1 MSMPARIFH
10 LVFYTAVALRVADE
24 HGNIQEV
31 PEDDELHSPGN
42 FPVIHNESPSI
53 AKPANPNTNS
63 TQTPLAPAL
72 LTKMRAT
79 LLKKT
84 SEKSEAYHNS
94 MEVQNNTAH
103 DELDANRVRNISA
116 VPMGAASVQ
125 FLHDVQHGNQSEFK
139 PAPHQAALPQMPQ
152 PHMLGA
158 AVQSPE
164 LVDAEREAQSM
175 ASVHHAH
182 MGQRPQTSEKEGPPQ
197 NQSVAYPLESM
208 KSAEVSQRN
217 QELRK
222 SVVTPS
228 IELVSSS
235 TGVDKSKG
243 SESQL
248 PIESFKIK
256 SGSSDNIISF
266 KVDVDVKLG
275 NRTLHTEIDSA
286 VNDTVVEPRT
296 WMPASRKEPITGPLY
311 GKPYTTDPM
320 VNASFSVMK
329 DQDVKS
335 EPPGTLPQ
343 RPWDGKIQNDSKKEL
358 PLPPRTLYGQG
369 AQGLKENVSVAL
381 VATLQPVAEPHPV
394 LSHDSSARTPQA
406 PQSSANEPEV
416 APSPI
421 KRASVVRR
429 WNPDDSATK
438 AVSQRANYYPGHW
451 GSESPAILREPNDDV
466 VRKQVGSE
474 TAQATIWTM
483 LVTMAILLTV
493 LVLLICVMP
502 VKNLCSLGR
511 DDRQPKSI
519 GEVRR
524 TVESLRIT
532 TVEDIE
538 STFKPRGGYD
548 CLLIQP
554 QNPGVVVRVQGIV
567 AASQQ
572 ATLRAPIT
580 RRSCVLFS
588 TSALEHRLDGV
599 VAPPQA
605 FHSMAINFVLELGP
619 HMKLHIRGQDVALF
633 DMVAGRH
640 EEHVV
645 IREAGDLVQ
654 DFMRSYRT
662 PFFGARE
669 TDFLNFQ
676 ECLLEVGAKVT
687 CVGEVRRS
695 ESGELGLWP
704 IHQSMPHGAV
714 SISAPTSGLTS
725 WERLGSP
732 SSGESQVEKVMIS
745 DDPQLLRWDASRVS

>member
-1 MSMPARIFH
+1 MPARILH
-10 LVFYTAVALRVADE
+10 LVIYTAAALRVADE
-24 HGNIQEV
+24 HGNVHEIA
-31 PEDDELHSPGN
+31 EDDELHSPDN
-42 FPVIHNESPSI
+42 FPAIHDESLAI
-53 AKPANPNTNS
+53 AKLANPHTNS
-63 TQTPLAPAL
+63 SQNSHTPAL

-84 SEKSEAYHNS
+84 SEKSEKYHS
-94 MEVQNNTAH
+94 RVEVQNDTAH
-103 DELDANRVRNISA
+103 DHLDDNRARNISA
-116 VPMGAASVQ
+116 LPIGAASVQ
-125 FLHDVQHGNQSEFK
+125 FLHDVQHGNQSEFQ
-139 PAPHQAALPQMPQ
+139 AVPHQVVLPQMPQ

-158 AVQSPE
+158 VEQSPE
-164 LVDAEREAQSM
+164 MIDVEGEARNMS
-175 ASVHHAH
+175 SVHPIHVI
-182 MGQRPQTSEKEGPPQ
+182 QRPQTLEKEGHPQ
-197 NQSVAYPLESM
+197 NQSLAYPLESM
-208 KSAEVSQRN
+208 KSADVSPRQHEVG
-217 QELRK
+217 K
-222 SVVTPS
+222 SVAIPP
-228 IELVSSS
+228 IEFVS
-235 TGVDKSKG
+235 TGTWLNKSKL
-243 SESQL
+243 SESETV
-248 PIESFKIK
+248 IESINTK
-256 SGSSDNIISF
+256 SASNITISF

-286 VNDTVVEPRT
+286 VNDTMVEPHI
-296 WMPASRKEPITGPLY
+296 WMPAPLKEQITGPLY
-311 GKPYTTDPM
+311 GKPFTTDQM
-320 VNASFSVMK
+320 VNNSLSVME
-329 DQDVKS
+329 DQDDMKFKAKK
-335 EPPGTLPQ
+335 PPDTLSQ
-343 RPWDGKIQNDSKKEL
+343 RPWHKNKNDSKKVM

-369 AQGLKENVSVAL
+369 APGLQGKDSVAL
-381 VATLQPVAEPHPV
+381 VAKAEPVAESHPI
-394 LSHDSSARTPQA
+394 LWHDPSAKIPEA
-406 PQSSANEPEV
+406 WQSSVSESQV
-416 APSPI
+416 APAPG

-438 AVSQRANYYPGHW
+438 AVSQRAKYYPGHW

-466 VRKQVGSE
+466 IRKQVGSE
-474 TAQATIWTM
+474 ATIWTM

-502 VKNLCSLGR
+502 VKNLCGCR
-511 DDRQPKSI
+511 DERQPKSV

-524 TVESLRIT
+524 MVESLRIT

-554 QNPGVVVRVQGIV
+554 QNPGVVVRVQGVV

-605 FHSMAINFVLELGP
+605 FHSMAINFVLDLGP

-645 IREAGDLVQ
+645 IREASDLVQ

-676 ECLLEVGAKVT
+676 ECILEVGAKVT

-704 IHQSMPHGAV
+704 VHQSMPHGAV
-714 SISAPTSGLTS
+714 SISAPTAGLTS

-745 DDPQLLRWDASRVS
+745 DDPQLLRWDAT